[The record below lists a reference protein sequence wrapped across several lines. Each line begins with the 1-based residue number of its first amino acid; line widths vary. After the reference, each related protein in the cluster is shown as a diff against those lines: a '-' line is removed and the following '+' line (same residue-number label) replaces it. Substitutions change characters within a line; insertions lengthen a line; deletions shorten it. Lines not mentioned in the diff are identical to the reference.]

1 MRNEEPKL
9 LTRRSTL
16 FFGLSLAAF
25 SSFLVLLALVRAG
38 KTAEVDLKVT
48 TRIQKVNHP
57 ILTRAMGLVSWM
69 GFQPQS
75 MLLPSSMIVLTY
87 LSGAKRDARYMLFA
101 WCGSLI
107 SYSTKK
113 IIKRPRP
120 NGENIIV
127 AKSNLKDTSFPSG
140 HTLSYTVFW
149 GFFSYVLY
157 RRLGDSPLRFAPPG
171 IVGSLIALVGP
182 SRLYLGHHWLTDV
195 LASYSLG
202 TGYLMALIG
211 IYNRR
216 KGKE

>member
-1 MRNEEPKL
+1 MFKPDRL
-9 LTRRSTL
+9 SRRSTK
-16 FFGLSLAAF
+16 FFGLSIAAF
-25 SSFLVLLALVRAG
+25 SFFLVLVSLVRAQ
-38 KTAEVDLKVT
+38 KSAEVDLKVT

-57 ILTRAMGLVSWM
+57 VLTRAMGVVSWM

-75 MLLPSSMIVLTY
+75 MLLPASLIVLTF
-87 LSGAKRDARYMLFA
+87 LSGARRDARYMLFA

-107 SYSTKK
+107 SYTTKK

-120 NGENIIV
+120 GGADIIV
-127 AKSNLKDTSFPSG
+127 ASSNLKDTSFPSG
-140 HTLSYTVFW
+140 HTLSYTVFY
-149 GFFSYVLY
+149 GFFSFLLF

-182 SRLYLGHHWLTDV
+182 SRIYLGHHWLTDV

-211 IYNRR
+211 IYTRR